1 VAILNLSARTGG
13 NAIGLGNADFVTE
26 KVVQAMDYESTL
38 MNALTSL
45 SLRKAFIPVRM
56 PNDRKA
62 IQACFTTIGPV
73 PAAAVRAVVIRD
85 SLHLAEFWASAALRE
100 ELDGIAAADIVAT
113 APLRFDAD
121 GNLCLPVS
129 S

>member
-1 VAILNLSARTGG
+1 
-13 NAIGLGNADFVTE
+13 
-26 KVVQAMDYESTL
+26 

-85 SLHLAEFWASAALRE
+85 TLQLSEFWASEALRE
-100 ELDGIAAADIVAT
+100 EITGVPEAAIIAR

-121 GNLCLPVS
+121 DNLCLYETANS
-129 S
+129 

>member
-1 VAILNLSARTGG
+1 
-13 NAIGLGNADFVTE
+13 
-26 KVVQAMDYESTL
+26 
-38 MNALTSL
+38 
-45 SLRKAFIPVRM
+45 M
-56 PNDRKA
+56 PNDLKA